1 VGTLFAMR
9 EQKKK
14 RIEGEN
20 MDLFSQREGIKPVK
34 NIIQVNNIDQDLR
47 NGLWNALTIFY
58 WVQVK
63 EEYIPINKKINTL
76 FIKIWKDYFKN
87 PLDTLDHHWS
97 DTYQKI
103 RKYFFDSEWYEVY
116 DFIEFIANNY
126 PGEYLNNNFMKYCN
140 TILERELSA
149 YRFVGGKIAQITSEE
164 EISEIEETLKIT
176 EPLKAVNTHI
186 KRALDLLA
194 DRKAPDYRNSV
205 KESISAVEAISNLI
219 ANKKKATLGQAL
231 KAIESKVSLHP
242 ALKNAFSSLY
252 GYTSDADG
260 IRHALLSESNL
271 SFEEAKF
278 MLVSCSAF
286 VNYLISKASKA
297 GIKLEGHEK

>member
-1 VGTLFAMR
+1 LPS
-9 EQKKK
+9 ESKKKK

-20 MDLFSQREGIKPVK
+20 MELFSQRKGIKPVK
-34 NIIQVNNIDQDLR
+34 SIIQVENIDEDLR
-47 NGLWNALTIFY
+47 IGLWNALTRFY
-58 WVQVK
+58 WEQVTDK
-63 EEYIPINKKINTL
+63 LIPFNKSIGIL
-76 FIKIWKDYFKN
+76 FRKIWLDYFKS
-87 PLDTLDHHWS
+87 PLDTLKDYWP
-97 DTYQKI
+97 DTYEKI